1 MSAAAEKTFNKL
13 VGIETKV
20 GRPSKASQ
28 EKKAI
33 GRYSLDVLQNAIR
46 RTNAS
51 QALKKQ
57 KAALQ
62 VQTAFRGFSAKR
74 KVKQLKDT
82 RIQRIE
88 RLRTP
93 KPKKS
98 ANPAKITK
106 KILNLDE
113 NIQLQKKID
122 YAKKKIAE
130 KKEEIKI
137 SKDKIYL

>member
-1 MSAAAEKTFNKL
+1 
-13 VGIETKV
+13 
-20 GRPSKASQ
+20 
-28 EKKAI
+28 
-33 GRYSLDVLQNAIR
+33 VLQNAIR

-62 VQTAFRGFSAKR
+62 VQTAFRGFSAKK
-74 KVKQLKDT
+74 KVKQLEDT

-93 KPKKS
+93 KPEKS

-122 YAKKKIAE
+122 YAKKKNSR
-130 KKEEIKI
+130 KKRRNKN
-137 SKDKIYL
+137 K

>member
-20 GRPSKASQ
+20 GRPSKSSQ

-62 VQTAFRGFSAKR
+62 VQTAFRGFLAR
-74 KVKQLKDT
+74 NAMT
-82 RIQRIE
+82 
-88 RLRTP
+88 
-93 KPKKS
+93 
-98 ANPAKITK
+98 
-106 KILNLDE
+106 
-113 NIQLQKKID
+113 
-122 YAKKKIAE
+122 KKKIQ
-130 KKEEIKI
+130 
-137 SKDKIYL
+137 